1 MSFRPVGVRFSAGR
15 PHPARRVN
23 SLVDDTVAHREGV
36 LREHDARAEHADLRF
51 EQALIHIYRAVP
63 GSPVVQADVFV
74 GEGRSLIV
82 TPGPHVWSILP
93 YDVGPGTGPFLP
105 GTPVGVIGTDDCGR
119 VVSYVE
125 SGGWLHGP
133 IAPDADELWLVLI
146 GVRDAAV

>member
-36 LREHDARAEHADLRF
+36 MREHDARAEHRAMRF
-51 EQALIHIYRAVP
+51 EQGLIRARKSTPGWPWSVDVFPAALE
-63 GSPVVQADVFV
+63 PVVSVVGGFWQVAPYRSGGVGLFV
-74 GEGRSLIV
+74 
-82 TPGPHVWSILP
+82 
-93 YDVGPGTGPFLP
+93 P

-125 SGGWLHGP
+125 SGAWLFGP